1 MAPPKNHQRKPDRT
15 PSKLPLKKPKLTF
28 GTAEAMDECHSSRD
42 DGNEVTH
49 IGQAMAAPMAKKLSF
64 EGDDSTENE
73 PPKWF
78 KHYEM
83 RLDQRWSKLDQVV
96 ERFETLVLKV
106 EEHDKKL
113 DSVQFDMNAMN
124 DRMKDMEKENEELY
138 LKLDD
143 LENRGRRIN
152 LIFYNVPEKPDNA
165 REDCLETVTDIIN
178 NFVGFEQP
186 CEAIIERCHRTGQ
199 KRDKPRIIHVAFA
212 SYAIREKV
220 RKACIAKF
228 KQSESSYK
236 GTQIHVGED
245 FSKRIVQLRKA
256 KMTRFRA
263 LRYEGKRPFFVFP
276 AALKYRV
283 DGKLISAD

>member
-1 MAPPKNHQRKPDRT
+1 MASLKNHQRKPDRT

-42 DGNEVTH
+42 DGDEVTH

-106 EEHDKKL
+106 EEHDKKV

-152 LIFYNVPEKPDNA
+152 LIF
-165 REDCLETVTDIIN
+165 
-178 NFVGFEQP
+178 
-186 CEAIIERCHRTGQ
+186 
-199 KRDKPRIIHVAFA
+199 
-212 SYAIREKV
+212 
-220 RKACIAKF
+220 
-228 KQSESSYK
+228 
-236 GTQIHVGED
+236 
-245 FSKRIVQLRKA
+245 
-256 KMTRFRA
+256 
-263 LRYEGKRPFFVFP
+263 
-276 AALKYRV
+276 
-283 DGKLISAD
+283 

>member
-1 MAPPKNHQRKPDRT
+1 
-15 PSKLPLKKPKLTF
+15 
-28 GTAEAMDECHSSRD
+28 
-42 DGNEVTH
+42 
-49 IGQAMAAPMAKKLSF
+49 MAAPMAKKLSF

-152 LIFYNVPEKPDNA
+152 LIFYNVPEKPGQGGSVA
-165 REDCLETVTDIIN
+165 
-178 NFVGFEQP
+178 QW
-186 CEAIIERCHRTGQ
+186 IEHQTLN
-199 KRDKPRIIHVAFA
+199 
-212 SYAIREKV
+212 
-220 RKACIAKF
+220 
-228 KQSESSYK
+228 
-236 GTQIHVGED
+236 T
-245 FSKRIVQLRKA
+245 
-256 KMTRFRA
+256 
-263 LRYEGKRPFFVFP
+263 
-276 AALKYRV
+276 
-283 DGKLISAD
+283 